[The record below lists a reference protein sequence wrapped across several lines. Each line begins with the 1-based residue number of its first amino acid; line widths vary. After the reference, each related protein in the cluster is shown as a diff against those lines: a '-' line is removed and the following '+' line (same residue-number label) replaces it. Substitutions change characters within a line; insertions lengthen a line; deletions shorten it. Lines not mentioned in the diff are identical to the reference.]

1 VRRALA
7 WLPLALVL
15 AGCGRLGE
23 VEYDP
28 PVTPEQWCNQRPC
41 VDVGGIVLNEPL
53 GTFLVFTL
61 AALWIAV
68 GVGFLLTRRGQASR
82 GWLGVALVMGG
93 LGAAQAGV
101 SYQAFSY
108 ELKCAGK
115 QYCTYTNG
123 FEVGYSI
130 TQAWSVSAMLIAVAY
145 ACALGR
151 ARRGVSVYAVLNAAA
166 YCVVAL
172 VGVLT
177 ASTVLLSFEVLMLFA
192 LPGIILVIVLS
203 ARSHEPA
210 SRSIMWA
217 AILLLAVNAAY
228 FAYYAAGV
236 TESLW
241 DEGRGFY
248 FSANDVLHVG
258 MIGWLVFVAVTLGPR
273 LRDRGGST
281 KADQPRAC

>member
-82 GWLGVALVMGG
+82 GWLGVALVLGG